1 MSMVGG
7 LEWFLDPITPSAFFE
22 KYYETAPLHV
32 RRDDAD
38 RFVGLPNVEDV
49 DFLLTATV
57 STRARPGDGERLVRA
72 EADGSLSERRVM
84 ILPDS
89 GAVDVQAVYR
99 AYTEGF
105 TLIVNQVH
113 RRSSP
118 VALLC
123 HGLQADLHH
132 PVGANLY
139 VTPARSQG
147 FLPHADTH
155 DVFIVQ
161 LHGTKEWHVSAP
173 HLELPLA
180 NETAGRQTLPDA
192 RTYELAPGDLLYLP
206 RGFRHAALTGSSS
219 STHLTVGVE
228 AFRWRDVFRE
238 AIDLLAGDDVAFRA
252 ALPVQYFDEPFA
264 SERVADLASR
274 LGVALGDES
283 FLERARERMRSKL
296 VATSVPAGFSRF
308 SSLDAL
314 VALDA
319 GSVVLRNPSVACVVR
334 ASDDEAI
341 IEFLGNYVA
350 GPRFLAPAF
359 QFIATKDRF
368 TVAELPG
375 DLSLPDRLDLVGR
388 LVSEGLLEVDGNGV
402 RAAG

>member
-1 MSMVGG
+1 MATVVGR
-7 LEWFLDPITPSAFFE
+7 LEWLLDPLTPSSFFE
-22 KYYETAPLHV
+22 EYYETAPLHV
-32 RRDDAD
+32 RRDDPD
-38 RFVGLPNVEDV
+38 RFAGLLNVEDV
-49 DFLLTATV
+49 DHLLTATV

-84 ILPDS
+84 SLADT

-99 AYTEGF
+99 AYGEGF

-123 HGLQADLHH
+123 RELQAELHH

-180 NETAGRQTLPDA
+180 DETAGRQTLPDA
-192 RTYELAPGDLLYLP
+192 RAYALAPGDVLYLP

-219 STHLTVGVE
+219 STHLTVGVH

-238 AIDLLAGDDVAFRA
+238 AIDLLAADDVAFRT
-252 ALPVQYFDEPFA
+252 ALPVEYFDEPFA
-264 SERVADLASR
+264 SERVAELSSR
-274 LGVALGDES
+274 LGAALADQS
-283 FLERARERMRSKL
+283 FLERARERMRSRF
-296 VATSVPAGFSRF
+296 VATSAPAGFGRF
-308 SSLDAL
+308 ASLDA
-314 VALDA
+314 VGALEAD
-319 GSVVLRNPSVACVVR
+319 SVVLRNPSVVCVVR
-334 ASDDEAI
+334 RSDGEAT

-350 GPRFLAPAF
+350 GPRFLEEAF
-359 QFIATKDRF
+359 RFIATHDRF

-375 DLSLPDRLDLVGR
+375 DLSMPDRLDLVGR
-388 LVSEGLLEVDGNGV
+388 LVSEGLLEVDGDG
-402 RAAG
+402 